1 MFACSEGFEE
11 FLFVKSRVF
20 ISKFHVRNIQGI
32 FVRPERSGSN
42 IVVLSVK
49 NVKLRLLGR

>member
-20 ISKFHVRNIQGI
+20 ISKFHVRNIQGMDCWA
-32 FVRPERSGSN
+32 S
-42 IVVLSVK
+42 LYD
-49 NVKLRLLGR
+49 LRGVAAT